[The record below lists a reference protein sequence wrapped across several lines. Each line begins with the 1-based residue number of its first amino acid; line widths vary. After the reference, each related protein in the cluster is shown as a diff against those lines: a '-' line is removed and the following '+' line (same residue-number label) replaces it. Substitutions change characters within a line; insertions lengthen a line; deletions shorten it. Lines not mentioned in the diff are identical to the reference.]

1 MSEQTESPTFSD
13 EELEFLESIFEL
25 ARQGATE
32 QLTTYIN
39 SGVPV
44 NLTNAKG
51 DSLLILAAYYRHAD
65 TVRALLAAG
74 ADTNRVNDMGQTA
87 LSSATFRNDAEIVKL
102 LLDAGGD
109 PMLGPTN
116 AVAVA
121 RQFELSDMYE
131 LLTERGTSG
140 APDRNT
146 ANHSGDERE

>member
-25 ARQGATE
+25 ARRGATE

-51 DSLLILAAYYRHAD
+51 DSLLILAAYYRQAD
-65 TVRALLAAG
+65 TVQALLAVG
-74 ADTNRVNDMGQTA
+74 ADPNRVNDMGQTA
-87 LSSATFRNDAEIVKL
+87 LSSATFRNDAEIVQL

-121 RQFELSDMYE
+121 RQFELNDMYS
-131 LLTERGTSG
+131 LLTEGG
-140 APDRNT
+140 ASETPGGDT
-146 ANHSGDERE
+146 ANQSGDDSE